1 VSQLVIDASLTLS
14 WFLEDEQN
22 RDYSLAVLAGLAQ
35 NEALVPFL
43 WTYEISNGLV
53 IASRRK
59 RITFDQVAE
68 FLNRLGPLPIQ
79 IDPPDAQTVFRLPPL
94 AEAHGL
100 TGYDT
105 AYLEL
110 AMRLK
115 LPLATNDK
123 ALLRAAAAC
132 GVPLVQP

>member
-1 VSQLVIDASLTLS
+1 VSQLVIDASLTLG
-14 WFLEDEQN
+14 W
-22 RDYSLAVLAGLAQ
+22 
-35 NEALVPFL
+35 
-43 WTYEISNGLV
+43 
-53 IASRRK
+53 
-59 RITFDQVAE
+59 
-68 FLNRLGPLPIQ
+68 
-79 IDPPDAQTVFRLPPL
+79 
-94 AEAHGL
+94 L
-100 TGYDT
+100 TGYDA

>member
-1 VSQLVIDASLTLS
+1 
-14 WFLEDEQN
+14 LEDEQN

-79 IDPPDAQTVFRLPPL
+79 IDPP
-94 AEAHGL
+94 GN
-100 TGYDT
+100 
-105 AYLEL
+105 
-110 AMRLK
+110 AML
-115 LPLATNDK
+115 
-123 ALLRAAAAC
+123 
-132 GVPLVQP
+132 VPV